1 MTHTQ
6 PTVDRT
12 NPVAARRSDSSLNQR
27 LANLAG
33 ADGSHA
39 VAADGGYP
47 PKFINPYE
55 IDRDRL
61 TALCGERLD
70 EVLQLLANYTG
81 ENAYAVRAVAA
92 AREWIKERRNDAHP
106 PLVT

>member
-1 MTHTQ
+1 M
-6 PTVDRT
+6 PE
-12 NPVAARRSDSSLNQR
+12 

-33 ADGSHA
+33 ADGSHNT
-39 VAADGGYP
+39 VAADEGHP

-55 IDRDRL
+55 IDQARL

-70 EVLQLLANYTG
+70 EVLQLLASYTG
-81 ENAYAVRAVAA
+81 ENAYAVRAVVA